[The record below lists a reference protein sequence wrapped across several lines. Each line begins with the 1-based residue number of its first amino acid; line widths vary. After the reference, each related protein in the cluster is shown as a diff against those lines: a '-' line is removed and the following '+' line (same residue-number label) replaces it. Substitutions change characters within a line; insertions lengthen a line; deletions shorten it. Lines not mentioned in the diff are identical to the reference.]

1 MAENTPSVTLVG
13 NTLAVLVAAAERTQ
27 RGLPTR
33 IISPGGPWGGYF
45 AGVNA
50 GGRLWDAG
58 MVLYEFTSFRD
69 PGTPPD
75 LATYEATRRNDI
87 GRFCGVVRDH
97 VAQFQ
102 RTQVVSTPLMHL
114 GGQWLPDLMLSNQLD
129 ALQAMPER
137 QLLAQEMRQQGWP
150 AADSAPQRWHPRHK
164 QQWPADGT
172 DGHGRPVTFDE
183 VSRQVHGHG
192 LHDAVMV
199 PFIRKVMNQDDS
211 GLAALYH
218 RMTWLPLFW
227 PETTLSWL
235 EGEGQALPPTLFHQ
249 PVDEP
254 VAALCQRLVALLNA
268 SPLVRIDSGALPHVR
283 RTRTGFELT
292 LPQGLPEHTDRLGWA
307 LTPRQGLQA
316 CGLPVDDFQEDRLP
330 VTLMFLRM
338 AAQDVQHLPSVL
350 HCLDACTG
358 AYRVSS
364 AVSTPEARRDGL
376 VDLVVEANPHHFDA
390 VHGAGTDDA
399 RTVAAACHDLHTM
412 GVLHAHAS
420 PRFSKVMRL
429 AGALPLPTH
438 RSLHHY
444 QQEHETLRQ
453 ACPGIEL
460 IGPSAGP
467 FANSLSEQIIQGL
480 CLARASLST
489 SLPEPEGM
497 VH

>member
-1 MAENTPSVTLVG
+1 MAENTQSVTLVG
-13 NTLAVLVAAAERTQ
+13 NTLAVLVAAAERA
-27 RGLPTR
+27 RLGLPTR

-45 AGVNA
+45 SGVNA

-69 PGTPPD
+69 TGTPPD

-97 VAQFQ
+97 VGQFQ
-102 RTQVVSTPLMHL
+102 RTQVVATPMMHL

-129 ALQAMPER
+129 ALQALPER
-137 QLLAQEMRQQGWP
+137 QQLAHELRQQGWP
-150 AADSAPQRWHPRHK
+150 AAEPTTQRWHPRHK
-164 QQWPADGT
+164 QQWPTDGT

-183 VSRQVHGHG
+183 VSRQVHGQG

-199 PFIRKVMNQDDS
+199 PFIRKVMNQNDS

-235 EGEGQALPPTLFHQ
+235 EGPGQTLPPTLFHQ

-254 VAALCQRLVALLNA
+254 VAALCQRLVAQLNA
-268 SPLVRIDSGALPHVR
+268 SPLVRIDSGAVPSVR

-292 LPQGLPEHTDRLGWA
+292 LPQAMPEHTDRLGWA

-316 CGLPVDDFQEDRLP
+316 CGLAVDDFQEDRLP
-330 VTLMFLRM
+330 VTLMFLRL
-338 AAQDVQHLPSVL
+338 AAQDVQRMPSVL
-350 HCLDACTG
+350 HCLDAGTG

-376 VDLVVEANPHHFDA
+376 VDLVVEANPQHFEA
-390 VHGAGTDDA
+390 VHEGSQDDA
-399 RTVAAACHDLHTM
+399 RAVAGACHDLHTM
-412 GVLHAHAS
+412 GVLRAHAT

-429 AGALPLPTH
+429 AGALPLPTP
-438 RSLHHY
+438 RSLQHY
-444 QQEHETLRQ
+444 LHEHEALRQ
-453 ACPGIEL
+453 ACPGVEL
-460 IGPSAGP
+460 LGPAAGP

-480 CLARASLST
+480 CLARAGQSASLR
-489 SLPEPEGM
+489 EPESV

>member
-1 MAENTPSVTLVG
+1 MAEHTPSVTLVG
-13 NTLAVLVAAAERTQ
+13 NTLAVLVAAAERAQ
-27 RGLPTR
+27 QGLPTR

-69 PGTPPD
+69 TGAPPA
-75 LATYEATRRNDI
+75 LNTYEATRRNDI
-87 GRFCGVVRDH
+87 GRFCRVVHEH
-97 VAQFQ
+97 VSQHQ

-114 GGQWLPDLMLSNQLD
+114 GGRWLPDLMLSNQLD
-129 ALQAMPER
+129 ALQALPAR
-137 QLLAQEMRQQGWP
+137 QRLAQGLRQQGWP
-150 AADSAPQRWHPRHK
+150 DADADLQRWHPRHK
-164 QQWPADGT
+164 QQWAADGT
-172 DGHGRPVTFDE
+172 DDQGQPLTFDQ
-183 VSRQVHGHG
+183 VSRRVHGEA

-283 RTRTGFELT
+283 RTRAGFELT

-316 CGLPVDDFQEDRLP
+316 CGLPVDEFHEDRLP
-330 VTLMFLRM
+330 VSLMFLRM
-338 AAQDVQHLPSVL
+338 AAQDVLHLPSVL
-350 HCLDACTG
+350 HCPDAGTG

-364 AVSTPEARRDGL
+364 AVSTPQARRDGL
-376 VDLVVEANPHHFDA
+376 VDLVVEANPHHFEA
-390 VHGAGTDDA
+390 VHGVGADDA
-399 RTVAAACHDLHTM
+399 RTVAAACHDLHAM
-412 GVLHAHAS
+412 GVLQAHAT

-444 QQEHETLRQ
+444 QHEHATLRQ

-460 IGPSAGP
+460 MGPSAGP
-467 FANSLSEQIIQGL
+467 FANSLSEQIVQGL
-480 CLARASLST
+480 CLAHAGQSATREALA
-489 SLPEPEGM
+489 
-497 VH
+497 H